1 MPSFYGGKRR
11 GGGGKGLSRTTWA
24 TKAHPVGDYPSFRS
38 MKQLRLLLL
47 PSVPPPTLPVRV
59 ANPSL
64 GYLKWYSP
72 LSYGGH
78 IVPGDQKSF
87 VLLR

>member
-1 MPSFYGGKRR
+1 MPSFYGGKRKWSSVCQP
-11 GGGGKGLSRTTWA
+11 GGGGLKRLSRNTWA

-47 PSVPPPTLPVRV
+47 PSVPPPTLPGRV

-64 GYLKWYSP
+64 GYLK
-72 LSYGGH
+72 
-78 IVPGDQKSF
+78 
-87 VLLR
+87 